1 VGTDE
6 MRWAGNVAEWLD
18 ESWIVR
24 MAVRIFKSASY
35 HTTYNK
41 SINNS
46 SASVHTHLDIDF
58 R

>member
-1 VGTDE
+1 